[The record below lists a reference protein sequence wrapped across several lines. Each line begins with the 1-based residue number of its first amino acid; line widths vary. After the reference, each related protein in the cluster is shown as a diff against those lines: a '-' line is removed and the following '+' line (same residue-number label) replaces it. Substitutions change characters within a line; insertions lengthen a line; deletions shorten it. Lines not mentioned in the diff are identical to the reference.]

1 MREQCHGMVSWMFF
15 LATVVLNPGIG
26 TTSLVE
32 AAGPVAAKVDFDREI
47 RPLFSDRC
55 FRCHGPNEKDRKG
68 GFRLDQEKSALGRPS
83 RVSIPLSRGTR
94 NRVS

>member
-1 MREQCHGMVSWMFF
+1 MVSWMFF
-15 LATVVLNPGIG
+15 LATVVLNPCIG

-68 GFRLDQEKSALGRPS
+68 GFRLLSPEKTGSWERPS
-83 RVSIPLSRGTR
+83 RTSIQLSRATQS
-94 NRVS
+94 RVS